1 MNPSARAATT
11 KYHRFDNTEIYFST
25 ILEARNLKSG
35 VRRVVS
41 SEATFL
47 GLEMT
52 ILWVFTSSGSCLCV
66 CLYAN
71 LFS

>member
-1 MNPSARAATT
+1 MNLSARAATT
-11 KYHRFDNTEIYFST
+11 KYYRFDNTEIYFFT

-41 SEATFL
+41 SEAIFL
-47 GLEMT
+47 GLETT

>member
-11 KYHRFDNTEIYFST
+11 KHHRFGNTDIYFFT
-25 ILEARNLKSG
+25 TLEAGNLKSG

-47 GLEMT
+47 GLERT
-52 ILWVFTSSGSCLCV
+52 ILRVFTSSGSRLCV
-66 CLYAN
+66 YLCAN